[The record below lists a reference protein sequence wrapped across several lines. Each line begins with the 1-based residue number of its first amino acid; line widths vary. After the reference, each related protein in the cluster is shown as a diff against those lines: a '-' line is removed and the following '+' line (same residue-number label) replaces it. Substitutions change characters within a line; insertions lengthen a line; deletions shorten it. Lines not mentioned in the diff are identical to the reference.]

1 MAPKFFQANESTL
14 ITILNENLWFLY
26 QFLHHLLSFQKYRQ
40 GLLVALLAVVVVGLL
55 ELFVGVVS
63 DPDIPP
69 VEVVELELLV
79 VFWPL
84 VALTLVVP
92 LGHLYRLGLEL
103 VRHFSG

>member
-1 MAPKFFQANESTL
+1 MVSKFFRANETTL
-14 ITILNENLWFLY
+14 ITFLNEDLWFLY

-40 GLLVALLAVVVVGLL
+40 GLLVALLAVVVV

-63 DPDIPP
+63 DLDIPP

-84 VALTLVVP
+84 AAPKLVVP
-92 LGHLYRLGLEL
+92 LGHLYRLDLEL
-103 VRHFSG
+103 VRHFSD